1 MKKKVTQAEE
11 KCKKTTQWNSNDL
24 ENTKKKETLA
34 ELKKQQ
40 HMYLKN
46 NKYIKNISA
55 LKRRLHGPLD
65 RSEQVKDKNILK
77 C

>member
-24 ENTKKKETLA
+24 ENAKKKETLA

-46 NKYIKNISA
+46 NKYIKNRSVFKHRPA
-55 LKRRLHGPLD
+55 RPLG
-65 RSEQVKDKNILK
+65 QK
-77 C
+77 